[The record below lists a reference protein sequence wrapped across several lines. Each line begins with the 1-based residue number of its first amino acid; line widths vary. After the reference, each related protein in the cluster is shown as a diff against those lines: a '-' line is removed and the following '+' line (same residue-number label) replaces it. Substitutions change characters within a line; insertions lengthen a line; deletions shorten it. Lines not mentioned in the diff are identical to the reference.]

1 MQSGFLPLFCLWTL
15 ISTLI
20 SCIHLSRNGIVYIS
34 EPISFCGSFKGVI
47 RMICPQ
53 CGNDN
58 PSKLKFCVKCGMN
71 LENPS
76 EVNYEQVDMGGY
88 HAEEDSDSGKFSLGS
103 GTFTI
108 SDNAQVSNM
117 SSDLYTAEELND
129 DDEEF
134 DFSSFDEPFIPK
146 LDTDRLS
153 LPGASSMRPAA
164 GAPQVGGMPQQ
175 NMTGAPQMGGMP
187 QQNMAGAPQM
197 GGMPQQ
203 NMAGAP
209 QMSGMPQQNMA
220 GAPQMGGMPQQ
231 NGMPFYGQPMMY
243 PQPQI
248 VGYDQNGMPVYG
260 QPMMYPQPQI
270 VGYDQNGMPVYGQPM
285 MYPQPQIVGYDQN
298 GMPIYGQPAM
308 YAQPQIVGYD
318 QNGMPI
324 YGQPAMY
331 AQPAMPPQPD
341 PMSHMGGMPQQPAAG
356 VPQMGGVPQMSG
368 IPQMNSIPQMGG
380 IPPYG
385 AAQQS
390 PQQKDSGRVD
400 VPDDFWKFFDGGKSH
415 NPEKDSDNDFFGRT
429 GNEFTDASARKK
441 SANKHYMS
449 DTPLVDA
456 DKLSPNTSSKYN
468 SLLMRKTDV
477 VNADDLEAHDD
488 TKKQDI
494 MGVTREVDAERL
506 NSYEHFKSR
515 ISMGDAGEADAEDLE
530 AYVPEH
536 QEAIMSQNI
545 DAVEALPKKKTTYN
559 DEIDS
564 IELPEHMQARKTT
577 AVETPEIPGLP
588 EM

>member
-1 MQSGFLPLFCLWTL
+1 
-15 ISTLI
+15 
-20 SCIHLSRNGIVYIS
+20 
-34 EPISFCGSFKGVI
+34 
-47 RMICPQ
+47 MICPQ

-58 PSKLKFCVKCGMN
+58 PSKLKFCVNCGMN

-108 SDNAQVSNM
+108 SDNAQVSDM

-164 GAPQVGGMPQQ
+164 GAPQMGGMPQQ
-175 NMTGAPQMGGMP
+175 NMT
-187 QQNMAGAPQM
+187 GAPQM

-248 VGYDQNGMPVYG
+248 VGYDQNGMPIYG
-260 QPMMYPQPQI
+260 QPAMYPQPQI

-308 YAQPQIVGYD
+308 YPQPQIVGYD
-318 QNGMPI
+318 QNGMPF

-341 PMSHMGGMPQQPAAG
+341 PMSHMGGIPQQPAAG

-494 MGVTREVDAERL
+494 MGVTREVDAELL

-515 ISMGDAGEADAEDLE
+515 ISMGDAGEADAENLE

>member
-1 MQSGFLPLFCLWTL
+1 
-15 ISTLI
+15 
-20 SCIHLSRNGIVYIS
+20 
-34 EPISFCGSFKGVI
+34 
-47 RMICPQ
+47 MICPQ

-129 DDEEF
+129 DEEEF

-164 GAPQVGGMPQQ
+164 GAPQMGGMPQQ

-231 NGMPFYGQPMMY
+231 NMAGAPQMGGMPQQNGMPFYGQPMMY

-260 QPMMYPQPQI
+260 QPAMYPQPQI

-308 YAQPQIVGYD
+308 YPQPQIVGYD

-331 AQPAMPPQPD
+331 AQPAMPTQPD
-341 PMSHMGGMPQQPAAG
+341 PMAHMGGMPQQPAAG

>member
-58 PSKLKFCVKCGMN
+58 PSKLKFCVNCGMN

-108 SDNAQVSNM
+108 SDNAQVSDM

-164 GAPQVGGMPQQ
+164 GAPQMGGMPQQ

-248 VGYDQNGMPVYG
+248 VGYDQNGMPIYG
-260 QPMMYPQPQI
+260 QPAMYPQPQI

-308 YAQPQIVGYD
+308 YPQPQIVGYD
-318 QNGMPI
+318 QNGMPF

-341 PMSHMGGMPQQPAAG
+341 PMSHMGGIPQQPAAG

-494 MGVTREVDAERL
+494 MGVTREVDAELL

-515 ISMGDAGEADAEDLE
+515 ISMGDAGEADAENLE

>member
-1 MQSGFLPLFCLWTL
+1 
-15 ISTLI
+15 
-20 SCIHLSRNGIVYIS
+20 
-34 EPISFCGSFKGVI
+34 
-47 RMICPQ
+47 MICPQ

-164 GAPQVGGMPQQ
+164 GAPQ
-175 NMTGAPQMGGMP
+175 MGGMP

-203 NMAGAP
+203 NMPGAP
-209 QMSGMPQQNMA
+209 QMS
-220 GAPQMGGMPQQ
+220 GMPQQ

-248 VGYDQNGMPVYG
+248 VGYDQNGMPVYS
-260 QPMMYPQPQI
+260 QPAMYPQPQI

-308 YAQPQIVGYD
+308 YPQPQIVGYD

-390 PQQKDSGRVD
+390 PQKKDSGRVD
-400 VPDDFWKFFDGGKSH
+400 VPDDFWKFFDGGKSRS
-415 NPEKDSDNDFFGRT
+415 PEKDSDNDFFGRT

-441 SANKHYMS
+441 SANKQYMS

-494 MGVTREVDAERL
+494 MGVTREVDAELL

-515 ISMGDAGEADAEDLE
+515 ISMGDAGEADAENLE

-536 QEAIMSQNI
+536 QEAIMSQDI

>member
-1 MQSGFLPLFCLWTL
+1 
-15 ISTLI
+15 
-20 SCIHLSRNGIVYIS
+20 
-34 EPISFCGSFKGVI
+34 
-47 RMICPQ
+47 MICPQ

-175 NMTGAPQMGGMP
+175 NM
-187 QQNMAGAPQM
+187 AGAPQM

-203 NMAGAP
+203 NMTGAPQMGGMPQQNIAGAP
-209 QMSGMPQQNMA
+209 QMGGMPQQNMT

-260 QPMMYPQPQI
+260 QPAMYPQPQI

-318 QNGMPI
+318 QNGMPV

-415 NPEKDSDNDFFGRT
+415 SPEKDSDNDFFGRT

-494 MGVTREVDAERL
+494 MGVTREVDAELL

-588 EM
+588 KM

>member
-1 MQSGFLPLFCLWTL
+1 
-15 ISTLI
+15 
-20 SCIHLSRNGIVYIS
+20 
-34 EPISFCGSFKGVI
+34 
-47 RMICPQ
+47 MICPQ

-203 NMAGAP
+203 N
-209 QMSGMPQQNMA
+209 GMPFYGQPMMY
-220 GAPQMGGMPQQ
+220 PQPQIVGYDQ
-231 NGMPFYGQPMMY
+231 NGMPIYGQPMMY

-260 QPMMYPQPQI
+260 QP
-270 VGYDQNGMPVYGQPM
+270 
-285 MYPQPQIVGYDQN
+285 
-298 GMPIYGQPAM
+298 
-308 YAQPQIVGYD
+308 
-318 QNGMPI
+318 
-324 YGQPAMY
+324 AMY

-341 PMSHMGGMPQQPAAG
+341 PMAHMGGMPQQPAAG

-415 NPEKDSDNDFFGRT
+415 SPEKDSDNDFFGRT

-515 ISMGDAGEADAEDLE
+515 ISMGDAGEADAENLE